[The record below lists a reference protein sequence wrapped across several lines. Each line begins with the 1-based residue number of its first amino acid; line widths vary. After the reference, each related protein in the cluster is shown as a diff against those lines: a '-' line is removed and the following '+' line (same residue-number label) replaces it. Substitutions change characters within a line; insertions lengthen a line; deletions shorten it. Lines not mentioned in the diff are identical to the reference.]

1 MGGEET
7 MGPDKGVKHVTKQES
22 NSLKGYINSASCAST
37 AAILQLEND
46 LIDFS

>member
-1 MGGEET
+1 
-7 MGPDKGVKHVTKQES
+7 MGPDKGANYVTLQES
-22 NSLKGYINSASCAST
+22 NSLKRQIHSESCASM